1 MANVEARL
9 KVKGKEYQILVDV
22 EKALELKKG
31 EGTINNVL
39 ISNDIF
45 YDLKKGLK
53 ASDSD
58 LNDAFGTNEL
68 NEVAE
73 KIVKQGEVVLPA
85 EYRKKE
91 LEGKERQVITF
102 LSKNALDPTTGQA
115 ITETR
120 IESAIEQA
128 KIKID
133 NKPIEQQI
141 NGIVSKLKEI
151 MPIKIETKKLKITI
165 PSLHTGKVYGLI
177 NEYKEKEEWLSNGD
191 LQVVI
196 NIPAGLEMDFYDKLN
211 GVTHGSA
218 IVEGIKEND

>member
-1 MANVEARL
+1 M
-9 KVKGKEYQILVDV
+9 KGKEYQILVDV